1 MSRVALV
8 TGGGSGIGMVIAARL
23 AADGWAVCVAGR
35 RQEPLRASGHAWAA
49 GDVGVPADAERIVAE
64 AVAALGGLD
73 LLVCNAGI
81 SRPGTVLEQ
90 TPEGWDEL
98 MRTNLTGVFLTCR
111 AALPHL
117 LERRGSIV
125 TIGSAAGRRAST
137 ESAAYC
143 TSKAGL
149 AMLTQCLAIDHG
161 PQGVRANCVAPGW
174 VRTDMADHEMD
185 LRARAAGTTR
195 EQAYADAMRN
205 VPLRRASSAEEV
217 AGLVA
222 WLAGPEAASVTGT
235 VIAVDGGAD
244 IVDTASLAVSG

>member
-1 MSRVALV
+1 VSRAALV
-8 TGGGSGIGMVIAARL
+8 TGGGSGIGAVIAARL

-35 RQEPLRASGHAWAA
+35 RAQPLQASGHAWVV
-49 GDVGVPADAERIVAE
+49 GDVGLPADAERIVAE
-64 AVAALGGLD
+64 AMAALGGLD
-73 LLVCNAGI
+73 LLVCNAGV
-81 SRPGTVLEQ
+81 SRPGTVLTQ

-117 LERRGSIV
+117 IERRGSIV

-185 LRARAAGTTR
+185 MRAQAAGTTR
-195 EQAYADAMRN
+195 EDAYAEAMRY
-205 VPLRRASSAEEV
+205 VPLRKASSAEEV

-235 VIAVDGGAD
+235 VIPVDGGAD
-244 IVDTASLAVSG
+244 VVDTASLAARA

>member
-1 MSRVALV
+1 MSRAALV

-23 AADGWAVCVAGR
+23 AADGWGVCVAGR
-35 RQEPLRASGHAWAA
+35 REQPLRASGRAWTA
-49 GDVGVPADAERIVAE
+49 GDMGLPADAERIVAE

-161 PQGVRANCVAPGW
+161 PRACAPTAWRPAGCVPTW
-174 VRTDMADHEMD
+174 P
-185 LRARAAGTTR
+185 TT
-195 EQAYADAMRN
+195 
-205 VPLRRASSAEEV
+205 
-217 AGLVA
+217 A
-222 WLAGPEAASVTGT
+222 WN
-235 VIAVDGGAD
+235 
-244 IVDTASLAVSG
+244 

>member
-1 MSRVALV
+1 VSRAALV

-23 AADGWAVCVAGR
+23 AADGWGVCVAGR
-35 RQEPLRASGHAWAA
+35 REQPLRESGQAWTA
-49 GDVGVPADAERIVAE
+49 GDVGLPADAERIVAE

-90 TPEGWDEL
+90 TPEGWNEL

-174 VRTDMADHEMD
+174 VRTDMADHSMD

-195 EQAYADAMRN
+195 EQAYAEAMRN

-244 IVDTASLAVSG
+244 IVDTASLAASG

>member
-1 MSRVALV
+1 VSRAALV
-8 TGGGSGIGMVIAARL
+8 TGGGCGIGLVIAARL
-23 AADGWAVCVAGR
+23 AADGWGVCVAGR
-35 RQEPLRASGHAWAA
+35 REQPLRASGHAWTA
-49 GDVGVPADAERIVAE
+49 GDVGLPADAERIVAE

-174 VRTDMADHEMD
+174 VRTDMADHSMD
-185 LRARAAGTTR
+185 LRAQAAGTTR
-195 EQAYADAMRN
+195 EQAYAEAMRN

-244 IVDTASLAVSG
+244 VVDTASLAASG